1 MLFIGVFIPLI
12 DNLRRIECALLELE
26 RFKPQIDLL
35 METNANQ
42 FSNSDITITY
52 APCVCINAGR
62 CAKELSDVFRTSV
75 IPWIDLDGA
84 PSQKIIEQ
92 VKKCPSGAL
101 KFQLHQKVA

>member
-1 MLFIGVFIPLI
+1 MATFL
-12 DNLRRIECALLELE
+12 NLKRL
-26 RFKPQIDLL
+26 KSQIDLL
-35 METNANQ
+35 MDTNANQ

-52 APCVCINAGR
+52 EPSVCINAGR
-62 CAKELSDVFRTSV
+62 CARELSDVFRTSV

-101 KFQLHQKVA
+101 KFHLNQKVA